1 MPGMNIF
8 TYGSLMFAP
17 VWNQICTGRYATQPL
32 TLQNL
37 QRYCVVNESYPAV
50 VPQAGGSVDGLVYL
64 DVSESD
70 QHRLNQFEGAEYV
83 LRQTTANGLTVAFYE
98 FIALNRLDKRPWS
111 PTQFEREGLPA
122 FLARHVGGFLVSG
135 TRGSSD
141 AVGD

>member
-1 MPGMNIF
+1 
-8 TYGSLMFAP
+8 MFAP